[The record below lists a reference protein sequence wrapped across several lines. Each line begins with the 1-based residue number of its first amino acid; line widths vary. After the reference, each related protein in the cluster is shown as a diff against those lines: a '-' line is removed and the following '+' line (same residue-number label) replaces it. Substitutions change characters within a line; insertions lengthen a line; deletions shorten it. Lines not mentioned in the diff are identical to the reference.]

1 MEAALDEEAVEP
13 PTIPEDAP
21 AGTQGRLFDDAPP
34 VVETTT
40 EEAVEEGAPPVVDDE
55 AKAAADIVS
64 ETVIERE
71 GQPTEVITQ
80 TRAEFEAAVEEA
92 QQNPNHA

>member
-1 MEAALDEEAVEP
+1 MVPIRGTATVAGGDVAAREDAQKVKEERDAAARRAEMEAALDEEAVEP

-40 EEAVEEGAPPVVDDE
+40 EEAVEEGAPPC
-55 AKAAADIVS
+55 
-64 ETVIERE
+64 R
-71 GQPTEVITQ
+71 
-80 TRAEFEAAVEEA
+80 R
-92 QQNPNHA
+92 